1 MHRRTSFSRR
11 AAAALLTLIWLATSL
26 PVQALAPASE
36 LKPATVAAFDNYSRQ
51 LEARHDVDLSAGA
64 PFLWVDTLP
73 EAARKANSDKLARG
87 EVVMQQLARPDC
99 PDGIIHHWIGTIFIP
114 GATLPQT
121 LRLLQDYDHHSIYY
135 SPEVTASK
143 QLSQTGDEYKIFLRF
158 RRKKVITV
166 VLNTN
171 HTVRYTTMGPTRA
184 ISRSVSTRIA
194 QADEADQ
201 PDGPEKPIGNDGGYL
216 WRINAY
222 WRFEQKDG
230 GVYVQCESISLSRTI
245 PAVVRWFVA
254 PIVDGI
260 TRESLAFTLTATRRS
275 LLGRS

>member
-1 MHRRTSFSRR
+1 MQRSTSLSRR
-11 AAAALLTLIWLATSL
+11 ATVALLAVVWVATSL
-26 PVQALAPASE
+26 PAAALPPASE
-36 LKPATVAAFDNYSRQ
+36 LKPATVAAFDNYARQ

-114 GATLPQT
+114 GITLPQ
-121 LRLLQDYDHHSIYY
+121 LLKLLQDYDHHSTYY

-143 QLSQTGDEYKIFLRF
+143 LHARNGGEFKIFLRF

-171 HTVRYTTMGPTRA
+171 HTVRYTTLSPTRA
-184 ISRSVSTRIA
+184 ASRSVSTRVA
-194 QADEADQ
+194 QAEDADR
-201 PDGPEKPIGNDGGYL
+201 PDGPEKPVGNDGGYL